1 MSGITLTPV
10 VATPVAVVAD
20 VAANGSQGFGDA
32 LGAAMAQFTGN
43 ASVADDAALQ
53 MADRGLTLADASSDD
68 TEGVASMAPSTPDAY
83 VQLMIAMAQL
93 VNHGHAKEA
102 IAHGA
107 VAPDSSLSDRVGLKS
122 ISPRQEIAASVGEG
136 RLPFQIPLPKLS
148 PEIAAGSGEGRF
160 PFRILPLKTSLEIAA
175 YGVGER
181 LPDIASNSLL
191 NEREGLPSAGENTPA
206 VGPNGAGEL
215 NPKANFAALLQDL
228 PVEGAKLKAQGQDM
242 AQLAGVVA
250 LNHSGVIEV
259 RQQEGRKELIISTP
273 VGSAGWGD
281 ELGSK
286 TLVMVRDGQQSAE
299 MQLNPPNLGP
309 LEVRLSV
316 QNDQTSLIFVSV
328 HASVRDAIQSALPR
342 LSGMLAESGLSMG
355 SVQVGDQ
362 SLAQQQQQRDGGNTP
377 RRFARSGSGETDGIA
392 TVADAMPLQ
401 RSSWRLSMFV

>member
-10 VATPVAVVAD
+10 VATPVAVVAG

-53 MADRGLTLADASSDD
+53 IADRALTLADASFEADVTVS
-68 TEGVASMAPSTPDAY
+68 TAPGTPDAY
-83 VQLMIAMAQL
+83 AQLMMAMAQL
-93 VNHGHAKEA
+93 INQGNATEMPG
-102 IAHGA
+102 HGA
-107 VAPDSSLSDRVGLKS
+107 VASDSPLSEAVGRKS
-122 ISPRQEIAASVGEG
+122 ISRRQESAVGGGGG
-136 RLPFQIPLPKLS
+136 RLPDTA
-148 PEIAAGSGEGRF
+148 AAGSVPGREA
-160 PFRILPLKTSLEIAA
+160 LPSVGDSTALVELSDI
-175 YGVGER
+175 GER
-181 LPDIASNSLL
+181 NS
-191 NEREGLPSAGENTPA
+191 G
-206 VGPNGAGEL
+206 
-215 NPKANFAALLQDL
+215 ANFAALLQDL
-228 PVEGAKLKAQGQDM
+228 PVEGSKLKAQGQDM
-242 AQLAGVVA
+242 AQPAGAVA

-316 QNDQTSLIFVSV
+316 QNDQTSLIFVSA